1 MKYIFT
7 LVICALLSGCFGFG
21 KKPEPEIKYV
31 YKNVLIAPPDK
42 LIKDCEIQEPPQAEA
57 YLQSDWSDK
66 EKLLMESFSRATEK
80 AILCNVGIDGL
91 RTWKKEQLKL
101 YTPSEGSSGK

>member
-31 YKNVLIAPPDK
+31 YSNVLIAPPDK
-42 LIKDCEIQEPPQAEA
+42 LIKDCEVVPPPVVDT
-57 YLQSDWSDK
+57 YMQSDWSDK
-66 EKLLMESFSRATEK
+66 EKLLVQAYTLATEK

-101 YTPSEGSSGK
+101 YSSDDKSGK